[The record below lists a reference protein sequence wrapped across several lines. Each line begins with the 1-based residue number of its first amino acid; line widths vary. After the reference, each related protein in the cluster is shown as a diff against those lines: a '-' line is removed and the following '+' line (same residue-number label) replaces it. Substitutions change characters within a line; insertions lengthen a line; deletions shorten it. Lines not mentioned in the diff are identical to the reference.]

1 MLGQI
6 YQESYWGTSMNREFK
21 AILLLDD
28 YSRAIIKTNISELG
42 LHGIT
47 FINSLGELTLD
58 LVQDNKFIIILEG
71 YLLNNN
77 SISDLRLYKA
87 LHELTYMYIGQ
98 DDLLAKEMESIAQV
112 YRADVK
118 LLDAELLQ
126 AAVYNDLAL
135 EDRNN
140 VECGGHLENVDFAT
154 NLLKSSDDVDV
165 KLVGLAKEFLSMRDI
180 IEEKDFRVN
189 QLTDRLN
196 IIQASLDKS
205 TSDNEIFR
213 KNYAKI
219 IEDTRNLNKTLEQY
233 ETILTKD
240 IYSKINLSNYTNR
253 PMVIYLKEYEEL
265 IHMDSFIETLY
276 YMFINQ
282 CHKSV
287 KVVQLFD
294 GTGSRKMEVL
304 PDYYHKIHGKF
315 MIQDLVVNNFIAK
328 SGDYTR
334 LFEVLLT
341 NTSNLNVLIV
351 VDRKDYQDTVLSG
364 SFLQLSL
371 CRNEKNV
378 KKFNLLPETAV
389 VNNANE
395 SEMSWDYYENY
406 KSPNESQEQKFIY
419 LSSRPVI
426 QKIYELAKFYEESI

>member
-1 MLGQI
+1 
-6 YQESYWGTSMNREFK
+6 MNRDFK

-47 FINSLGELTLD
+47 FINSLGELTLE
-58 LVQDNKFIIILEG
+58 LMQDNKIVIVLEG

-77 SISDLRLYKA
+77 SISDLRLYKE
-87 LHELTYMYIGQ
+87 LHDLTYIYIGQ
-98 DDLLAKEMESIAQV
+98 DDLLMREMESLAQV

-118 LLDAELLQ
+118 LLDVELLQ
-126 AAVYNDLAL
+126 AAVYSDHAL
-135 EDRNN
+135 ENKDS

-154 NLLKSSDDVDV
+154 NLLKSSDDVDA
-165 KLVGLAKEFLSMRDI
+165 KLVGLAREFLSMRDI
-180 IEEKDFRVN
+180 IDEKHLRIDD
-189 QLTDRLN
+189 LTDRLN
-196 IIQASLDKS
+196 VLQASLDKM
-205 TSDNEIFR
+205 TSNNEIFR

-219 IEDTRNLNKTLEQY
+219 IEDTRNLNKTLEKY

-240 IYSKINLSNYTNR
+240 IYTKINLSNYTNR
-253 PMVIYLKEYEEL
+253 PMVIYLKEYEEI

-294 GTGSRKMEVL
+294 GTGSGKMDVL
-304 PDYYHKIHGKF
+304 PEYYHKIHGKF

-351 VDRKDYQDTVLSG
+351 VDRKDYPDTVLSG

-371 CRNEKNV
+371 CRNEKHV
-378 KKFNLLPETAV
+378 KRFNLLPETAI
-389 VNNANE
+389 VNNAKE
-395 SEMSWDYYENY
+395 SDMSWDYYENY
-406 KSPNESQEQKFIY
+406 KSPTESQEQKFIY